1 MSTSQL
7 LRNLI
12 GSRALIVSSH
22 SNNKV
27 LCLQDNIWSEINVD
41 NARGLSYN
49 DNFVAVASSNCINFY
64 NKNTGVFAGTINSY
78 AYDIHEIEFVDNS
91 EILACD
97 SRASSLTRL
106 SLGFK
111 SITWTVPG
119 VDLNTN
125 DSRSLVNGVCV
136 ENNLPKY
143 ITVLGISNIADGW
156 RDEANQSRSALIN
169 VQTNE
174 IILHNLIFPHSPT
187 LDEETVYFLNSGLN
201 QVCKWSPGDNDFTV
215 ISTLNGW
222 TRGLIV
228 LDQYLLVGISQGRQS
243 AVPNVISNQLDEPGI
258 AIIDKVTGELVEF
271 ESLDVKEIFDL
282 IISDKALS

>member
-7 LRNLI
+7 LRDLI
-12 GSRALIVSSH
+12 GSRALIVSSQ

-27 LCLQDNIWSEINVD
+27 LSLQNDVWSDINVE

-49 DNFVAVASSNCINFY
+49 DNFVTVASSNCINFY

-78 AYDIHEIEFVDNS
+78 AYDIHEIEFIDNN
-91 EILACD
+91 EIIACD

-106 SLGFK
+106 SLGSK

-119 VDLNTN
+119 VDLDTT
-125 DSRSLVNGVCV
+125 DSRSFVNGVCI

-143 ITVLGISNIADGW
+143 VTVLGVSNVENGW

-187 LDEETVYFLNSGLN
+187 LDGETVYFLNSGLN
-201 QVCKWSPGDNDFTV
+201 QVCKWSPGDSDFTI

-222 TRGLIV
+222 TRGLII
-228 LDQYLLVGISQGRQS
+228 LDQYLLIGVSQGRQS

-258 AIIDKVTGELVEF
+258 AIVDKVTGELVEF
-271 ESLDVKEIFDL
+271 ESLDVREIFDL